1 MILRVSHPS
10 RPAYTPSGTVELAEA
25 VDIAIKSLEP
35 RRNFDDGTFFPGSM
49 ASFAFFAERENVAD
63 CRLYLSANQ
72 SLGYGAIVWEVDGNS
87 ERCRSGGIYTSTWIS
102 DNPTPPDFDPKLVA
116 DTGYPRYHAPESA
129 LPLEMIRSA
138 VLEFCESPTGERP
151 SCIQWTEGFSDG
163 QRFDQ
168 GALDEEELS
177 DGLPG
182 WLVEIQRM
190 KDEGII

>member
-10 RPAYTPSGTVELAEA
+10 RPAYAPNGTAEIVE
-25 VDIAIKSLEP
+25 AIDTAIGSLQP
-35 RRNFDDGTFFPGSM
+35 RQTFDNGTFFPGSM
-49 ASFAFFAERENVAD
+49 ASFAFFTANSD
-63 CRLYLSANQ
+63 ISDSRLYLSANQ

-87 ERCRSGGIYTSTWIS
+87 ERCRTGGIYASTWIS

-116 DTGYPRYHAPESA
+116 ETGYPRYHVRESI
-129 LPLEMIRSA
+129 LPLEAIRRA

-151 SCIQWTEGFSDG
+151 TCIQWAEGFSDG

-177 DGLPG
+177 DEPSG
-182 WLVEIQRM
+182 WLEEIRRM
-190 KDEGII
+190 KAEGII